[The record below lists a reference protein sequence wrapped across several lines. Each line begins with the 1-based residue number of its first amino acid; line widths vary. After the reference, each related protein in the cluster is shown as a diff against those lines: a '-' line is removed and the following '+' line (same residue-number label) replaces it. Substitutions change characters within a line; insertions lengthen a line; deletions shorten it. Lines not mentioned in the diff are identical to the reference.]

1 MLFRNSIG
9 TEKFP
14 FPNLLYAVSTICQ
27 MNFQIPSRSPGNACR
42 TSYCLPK
49 RLQIYNCFSNRQL
62 SFEKKPNLFSR
73 REKQYFK
80 EPLLFL
86 YPNPTNIFMPVLRAA
101 NVTPFFVSTTIL
113 QCLFSIFL
121 PYLHITL
128 IIRPK
133 HIPLF
138 YTNPLKTLLPNTTN
152 MNFR

>member
-1 MLFRNSIG
+1 MSNELLLFLPGLPVTPIEHLTVCLSG
-9 TEKFP
+9 CKYTTVF
-14 FPNLLYAVSTICQ
+14 LTG
-27 MNFQIPSRSPGNACR
+27 NF
-42 TSYCLPK
+42 
-49 RLQIYNCFSNRQL
+49 L
-62 SFEKKPNLFSR
+62 SKKKPNLFSR

-86 YPNPTNIFMPVLRAA
+86 YPDPTNIFMPVLRAA
-101 NVTPFFVSTTIL
+101 NVTPFFVPTTIL